1 LLYTGRMAQ
10 LTPSRA
16 ALHQLLDQLP
26 DDHMPAAFVALT
38 QVQQDA
44 LRSTLASI
52 PGLRLPTHWPPQ
64 FPDVEP
70 MPYEGEPPSE
80 QLIRERR

>member
-1 LLYTGRMAQ
+1 MAEAN
-10 LTPSRA
+10 PSRA

-26 DDHMPAAFVALT
+26 DEQMPAAFAALT

-44 LRSTLASI
+44 LRSALASI
-52 PGLRLPTHWPPQ
+52 PGIRLPAHWPPQ
-64 FPDVEP
+64 FPDFEP

-80 QLIRERR
+80 QLVRERR

>member
-1 LLYTGRMAQ
+1 MAENNA
-10 LTPSRA
+10 SRA
-16 ALHQLLDQLP
+16 ALHHLLDELP
-26 DDHMPAAFVALT
+26 EEQMPAAFVALT
-38 QVQQDA
+38 QVRQDA
-44 LRSTLASI
+44 LRSALASI
-52 PGLRLPTHWPPQ
+52 PGLRRPAQWPPQ

>member
-1 LLYTGRMAQ
+1 MAEIS
-10 LTPSRA
+10 PSRA

-26 DDHMPAAFVALT
+26 EEQIAAAWAALT
-38 QVQQDA
+38 HVQQDA

-52 PGLRLPTHWPPQ
+52 PGLRLPAPWPPQ
-64 FPDVEP
+64 FPDIEP
-70 MPYEGEPPSE
+70 LSYEGEPPSE

>member
-1 LLYTGRMAQ
+1 MAE
-10 LTPSRA
+10 TNPSRA

-26 DDHMPAAFVALT
+26 DEQMPAAFAALT

-52 PGLRLPTHWPPQ
+52 PGLRMPARWPPQ
-64 FPDVEP
+64 FSEFEP
-70 MPYEGEPPSE
+70 MSYEGEPPSE